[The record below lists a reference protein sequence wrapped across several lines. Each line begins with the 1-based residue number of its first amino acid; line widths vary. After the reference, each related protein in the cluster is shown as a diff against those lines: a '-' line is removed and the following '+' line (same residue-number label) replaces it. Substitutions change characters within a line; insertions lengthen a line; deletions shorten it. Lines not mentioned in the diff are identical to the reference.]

1 MENLLNLAIKSIFIE
16 NMALAFFLGMCSFL
30 ACSRKVD
37 TAIGLGVAVIFV
49 QVMTVPMNNLIMHY
63 LLVEGALAWIHRSH
77 VAGSRSPVH
86 QHHRGMTQIV
96 EIPTGCPNT
105 HRASSCRSPPTAP
118 SSAFASC
125 RKHYIR

>member
-63 LLVEGALAWIHRSH
+63 LLVEGALA
-77 VAGSRSPVH
+77 
-86 QHHRGMTQIV
+86 
-96 EIPTGCPNT
+96 
-105 HRASSCRSPPTAP
+105 
-118 SSAFASC
+118 
-125 RKHYIR
+125 